1 MIDTTII
8 LQYGLAGIVI
18 YLFYLLLSNDLRDLK
33 NEIKNLRNEIHEL
46 VVELRKR

>member
-1 MIDTTII
+1 MVDPYII

-18 YLFYLLLSNDLRDLK
+18 YLFYLLISNDIRELK

-46 VVELRKR
+46 IVELRRR